1 MIAMLVPNDKLDIL
15 KEKLNVDGIIVEE
28 KNSTDEF
35 LTEFT
40 TQLLAQSSL
49 AAIEKLGEFLLAV
62 V

>member
-15 KEKLNVDGIIVEE
+15 KEKLNVDGIVVEE

-49 AAIEKLGEFLLAV
+49 AAIEKLGELLLTV
-62 V
+62 L